1 MEPAT
6 QWEKAVPQSITDR
19 SFLKVE
25 NPFHVY
31 SPRELTISTKPVA
44 QRKINK

>member
-6 QWEKAVPQSITDR
+6 QWEKAVPQSMTDR
-19 SFLKVE
+19 FFFE
-25 NPFHVY
+25 GGNPFHVY
-31 SPRELTISTKPVA
+31 SPRELIIFTKPVA